1 MEPPGRA
8 AWPPL
13 PQLGRSH
20 TGKDTTEAS
29 RVRLAGAGGSIL
41 LVLESLVSLVL
52 QSRLGGKG
60 GFPTRDRLEA
70 GPFTRASLGT
80 RRLVSR
86 GGRGGERLSVVLG

>member
-1 MEPPGRA
+1 MGEDA
-8 AWPPL
+8 A
-13 PQLGRSH
+13 
-20 TGKDTTEAS
+20 EAS

-41 LVLESLVSLVL
+41 LVLGSLVSLVL

-60 GFPTRDRLEA
+60 GFPTRDQLEA

-86 GGRGGERLSVVLG
+86 GGQGGD